1 MIACVLIFHLN
12 CTILLLSPGN
22 ILRLLRATNVVC
34 FKLENWYALEGA
46 WSNSLY
52 YGGSLVRNFSHSGYK
67 HNFHIKYFIKWH
79 NKGHNIMEFSEKFMM
94 TKRKMYSFL
103 SGIKNSQLS
112 LYITSANV
120 SPLFTKNYELTM

>member
-1 MIACVLIFHLN
+1 
-12 CTILLLSPGN
+12 
-22 ILRLLRATNVVC
+22 
-34 FKLENWYALEGA
+34 
-46 WSNSLY
+46 
-52 YGGSLVRNFSHSGYK
+52 
-67 HNFHIKYFIKWH
+67 
-79 NKGHNIMEFSEKFMM
+79 MEFSEKFMM